1 MTADIQARAAN
12 WIQFA
17 LLLVA
22 ILLMALH
29 GEGRLSRM
37 EQKLE
42 DGDRDRTIIQDQLNR
57 IETEIATWHSTSNR
71 FQRTQ

>member
-1 MTADIQARAAN
+1 MTAEAQARAAN

-22 ILLMALH
+22 ILMMALH

-37 EQKLE
+37 EQKQ
-42 DGDRDRTIIQDQLNR
+42 DDADKDRQIIQDQLNR
-57 IETEIATWHSTSNR
+57 IETEIATWHSTLNQSR
-71 FQRTQ
+71 IRQ